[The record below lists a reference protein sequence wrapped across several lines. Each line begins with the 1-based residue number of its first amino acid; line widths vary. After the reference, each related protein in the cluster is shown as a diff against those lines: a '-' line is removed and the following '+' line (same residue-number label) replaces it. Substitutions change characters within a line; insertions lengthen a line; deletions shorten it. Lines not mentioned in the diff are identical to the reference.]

1 MPTLISGIAEGF
13 LCPVKLL
20 QIEDVVV
27 NVDVADVVVKEVAKE
42 SISEDVVGWW
52 RLFSSFN
59 DVKNVGDGEE

>member
-42 SISEDVVGWW
+42 SISEDVVG
-52 RLFSSFN
+52 
-59 DVKNVGDGEE
+59 